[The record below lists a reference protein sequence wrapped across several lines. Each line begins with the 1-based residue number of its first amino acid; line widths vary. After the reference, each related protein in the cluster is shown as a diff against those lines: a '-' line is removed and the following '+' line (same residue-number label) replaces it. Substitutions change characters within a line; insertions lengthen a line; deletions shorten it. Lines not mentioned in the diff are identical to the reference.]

1 MRQFAS
7 VIERTSGVPHA
18 PRAQDLTMITQFQA
32 GHGWTVTNASA
43 SDLND
48 GADYVLGSQSA
59 WFTQPSGGL
68 PAWIERSG
76 LSIDLSGRIVRLW
89 LRVEGDLSG
98 LGDITLYA
106 GDAGFANYFKWP
118 VETSPSPPNQYL
130 QAGEGWVVMDLG
142 FGDANAVGTP
152 RREAIEALRIRVD
165 APVGGD
171 TTLHVNG
178 VATYPEPAAWPDG
191 VVSLSFDDGWAD
203 TYDNARPI
211 LDAYGY
217 PATAYVIRD
226 LIGTPRR
233 LTLEQLHRLEDF
245 SGWEVAGHSDRLAVH
260 DARWT
265 RISPEALTEDIER
278 LQRWLRSEGFRGAN
292 HCAYPGGAFDD
303 AVLQTVRRYWR
314 AARTIIQSSTEVI
327 TPPNPLKLRAWSMVD
342 ARPPRDLIDR
352 IDRARAGKQWCI
364 LTFHHVVPSDT
375 VNTDYAIRDFRAI
388 VEHIHASGM
397 PVRTVGDVLGI

>member
-7 VIERTSGVPHA
+7 VIERTSAVPHA
-18 PRAQDLTMITQFQA
+18 PRAHDLTMITRFQA
-32 GHGWTVTNASA
+32 GHGWTVANASA
-43 SDLND
+43 SDLDD
-48 GADYVLGSQSA
+48 GSDYVLGSQSA

-76 LSIDLSGRIVRLW
+76 PSIDLSGRIVRLW

-106 GDAGFANYFKWP
+106 GDAGFANYYKWP

-130 QAGEGWVVMDLG
+130 QAGEGWVVVDLG
-142 FGDANAVGTP
+142 FGDANAVGAP

-178 VATYPEPAAWPDG
+178 VATYPEPVAWPDG

-278 LQRWLRSEGFRGAN
+278 LQQWLRSEGFRGAN
-292 HCAYPGGAFDD
+292 HCAYPGGAFDG

-314 AARTIIQSSTEVI
+314 AARTIIQSSTEVA

-375 VNTDYAIRDFRAI
+375 VNTDYAIRDFQAI